1 MRRLWL
7 LALILLTACGVRPT
21 DVLDGGMP
29 PVISP
34 KFTFATVYLLRE
46 NRLEPLK
53 VAAASHSMDDVMG
66 ALFQAG
72 ARTTDGLSTDLAG
85 LQWQS
90 SQMTRFGV
98 VRNDPENAD
107 GFRLSLFITGGG
119 QITRTALAQMTCTA
133 MRQRQDI
140 WAVKIT
146 HTDVSGPRTLG
157 EHTCR
162 EFWDLAAE
170 GRQLPR

>member
-7 LALILLTACGVRPT
+7 LLLVLTAACGVRPT
-21 DVLDGGMP
+21 GVLDGGPP

-34 KFTFATVYLLRE
+34 KSTSATVYLLLGG
-46 NRLEPLK
+46 RLEPRR
-53 VAAASHSMDDVMG
+53 VAAASHAMDHVMA
-66 ALFQAG
+66 ALFEAG
-72 ARTTDGLSTDLAG
+72 GRNTEGLSTALAG
-85 LQWQS
+85 LRWES

-107 GFRLSLFITGGG
+107 GFRLSLFISGGG
-119 QITRTALAQMTCTA
+119 QVTRTAMAQMTCTA

-146 HTDVSGPRTLG
+146 HTEVGGPVSLG

>member
-1 MRRLWL
+1 MNRTWL
-7 LALILLTACGVRPT
+7 LVLVLVAGCGVRPT
-21 DVLDGGMP
+21 EVLDGGAA

-34 KFTFATVYLLRE
+34 KTTFATVYLLRE
-46 NRLEPLK
+46 DRLEPLR
-53 VAAASHSMDDVMG
+53 VAAASHSMDHVMA
-66 ALFQAG
+66 ALFEAG
-72 ARTTDGLSTDLAG
+72 SRTEGLSTALAG

-90 SQMTRFGV
+90 SQLTRFGV

-107 GFRLSLFITGGG
+107 GFRLALFISGGARV
-119 QITRTALAQMTCTA
+119 TRTALAQMTCTA

-146 HTDVSGPRTLG
+146 RTAHGGPVSLG